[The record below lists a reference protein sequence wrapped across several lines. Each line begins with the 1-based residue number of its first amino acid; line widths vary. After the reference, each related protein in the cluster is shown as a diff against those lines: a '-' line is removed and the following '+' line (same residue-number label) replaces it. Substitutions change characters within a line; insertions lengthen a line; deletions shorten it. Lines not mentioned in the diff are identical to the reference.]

1 MTNYNHTTQI
11 SNVLVIGCGGAGLRA
26 AIEVK
31 LAGLQVSVLGKRVKT
46 DSHTVLAAGGI
57 NAALGNVD
65 PEDSWEQ
72 HFADTYIEGYGLGD
86 SSQIEIMAKESPS
99 LVEEI
104 DKWGANFAKLKNGNL
119 DQRFFGAH
127 TYRRTCYSGDFTGLS
142 ILKTLIKK
150 SASLKIPIH
159 DNQYVTELLI
169 KDDICFGAMS
179 FNITTAERT
188 VHLADAII
196 LCTGGHTKIWKKS
209 SSRKKENTG
218 DGLYLSLKAGC
229 ELRDM
234 EMVQFHP
241 SGMLFPEEIAGTLVT
256 EAVRGEGGK
265 LINSKGERFMINYD
279 SERMELSTRDR
290 VAIANYTEIAEGRG
304 TPNGG
309 VYLDISHKSKEFI
322 MQKIPSIY
330 RQFLDAQMLDISKEP
345 MEVAPTAHYS
355 MGGVVISPEEH
366 CTSIQGL
373 YAAGEVAGGL
383 HGANR
388 LGGNS
393 LAEILIFGKKAG
405 ISSVNYSKQLKAQIR
420 SDISIKNAHNNI
432 NQFLNTGT
440 ELAKPLQHQLSN
452 VMWEYCGVIKNK
464 KLLESGLK
472 KVLEI
477 KNIIEDVDVRID
489 YQNCD
494 DLIQIFD
501 LESSVISA
509 EATILSALNR
519 EESRGSHQRN
529 DFPELSTYE
538 TCNYHVKLN
547 KQTFNLEISRRNI
560 SPPRKYL
567 QNIISKATKV
577 SNFKDKLL
585 E

>member
-1 MTNYNHTTQI
+1 MNNYNHLTHI

-46 DSHTVLAAGGI
+46 DAHTVLAAGGI
-57 NAALGNVD
+57 NAAFGNID

-72 HFADTYIEGYGLGD
+72 HFSDTYLEGYGLGD
-86 SSQIEIMAKESPS
+86 SSQIEIMAKESPI
-99 LVEEI
+99 LVQEI
-104 DKWGANFAKLKNGNL
+104 DKWGANFAKLKNGKL

-127 TYRRTCYSGDFTGLS
+127 TYRRTCYSGDYTGLS
-142 ILKTLIKK
+142 ILKTLLEK
-150 SASLKIPIH
+150 AESLQIPIY

-169 KDDICFGAMS
+169 KDNVCFGAMS
-179 FNITTAERT
+179 FNTTTAERT
-188 VHLADAII
+188 IHLADAVI

-218 DGLYLSLKAGC
+218 DGFYLSLKAGC

-241 SGMLFPEEIAGTLVT
+241 SGMLLPEEIAGTLVT

-265 LINSKGERFMINYD
+265 LINNKGERFMINYD

-290 VAIANYTEIAEGRG
+290 VAIANYTEIIEGRG

-309 VYLDISHKSKEFI
+309 VYLDISHKDKDFI
-322 MQKIPSIY
+322 MKKIPSIY
-330 RQFLDAQMLDISKEP
+330 RQFLDTQMLDISKEP

-355 MGGVVISPEEH
+355 MGGIVVSSKEH
-366 CTSIQGL
+366 RTSIEGL

-405 ISSVNYSKQLKAQIR
+405 ISSVDYSKQLKAQIR
-420 SDISIKNAHNNI
+420 SAICIKNAHENI
-432 NQFLNTGT
+432 NKYLKPGKK
-440 ELAKPLQHQLSN
+440 LAKPIQHYLSN
-452 VMWEYCGVIKNK
+452 VMWEHCGVVKDKN
-464 KLLESGLK
+464 LLESGLK
-472 KVLEI
+472 KVNEI
-477 KNIIEDVDVRID
+477 KGMIKDIDVRID
-489 YQNCD
+489 HLNCD
-494 DLIQIFD
+494 DLTQVFD

-509 EATILSALNR
+509 EATLLSALNR
-519 EESRGSHQRN
+519 KESRGSHHRS
-529 DFPELSTYE
+529 DFPELNANE
-538 TCNYHVKLN
+538 KCNYHVKLN
-547 KQTFNLEISRRNI
+547 ETSLDCKISRKNI
-560 SPPRKYL
+560 TPLRTDLQKIINNTRKL
-567 QNIISKATKV
+567 TD
-577 SNFKDKLL
+577 FTDKLL

>member
-1 MTNYNHTTQI
+1 MSNYNHLTEI

-31 LAGLQVSVLGKRVKT
+31 LAGLQVSVLGKRIKT

-99 LVEEI
+99 LVKEI
-104 DKWGANFAKLKNGNL
+104 DKWGANFAKLTNGNL

-127 TYRRTCYSGDFTGLS
+127 TYRRTCYSGDYTGLS
-142 ILKTLIKK
+142 ILKTLLKK
-150 SASLKIPIH
+150 AESLQIQIH
-159 DNQYVTELLI
+159 DKQYVTELLI
-169 KDDICFGAMS
+169 RDDICFGAMS
-179 FNITTAERT
+179 FDITTAERT
-188 VHLADAII
+188 VHLADAVI

-209 SSRKKENTG
+209 SSRQKENTG
-218 DGLYLSLKAGC
+218 DGFCLSLKAGC

-241 SGMLFPEEIAGTLVT
+241 SGMITPEEIAGTLVT

-265 LINSKGERFMINYD
+265 LINNKGERFMINYD
-279 SERMELSTRDR
+279 KERMELSTRDR
-290 VAIANYTEIAEGRG
+290 VAVANYTEIAEGRG
-304 TPNGG
+304 TSNGG
-309 VYLDISHKSKEFI
+309 VYLDISHMSKEFI

-355 MGGVVISPEEH
+355 MGGVVISSREH
-366 CTSIQGL
+366 STSIQGL

-393 LAEILIFGKKAG
+393 LAEILIFGKRAG
-405 ISSVNYSKQLKAQIR
+405 IASIKYSKHLNAQIR
-420 SDISIKNAHNNI
+420 SEISIKNAHNNI
-432 NQFLNTGT
+432 NKFIKKGT

-452 VMWEYCGVIKNK
+452 VMWQHCGVIKDES
-464 KLLESGLK
+464 LLKSGLK
-472 KVLEI
+472 KVQDI
-477 KNIIEDVDVRID
+477 KNIIENIDVRID
-489 YQNCD
+489 YQSCD
-494 DLIQIFD
+494 DLVQVFD

-509 EATILSALNR
+509 QATLLSALNR
-519 EESRGSHQRN
+519 KESRGSHQRS
-529 DFPELSTYE
+529 DFPELNASE
-538 TCNYHVKLN
+538 NCNYHVKLN
-547 KQTFNLEISRRNI
+547 KQTLDLNI
-560 SPPRKYL
+560 SKKKIAPLRQEL
-567 QNIISKATKV
+567 LDIVSKAKGV
-577 SNFKDKLL
+577 KDLKGKLL

>member
-1 MTNYNHTTQI
+1 MTTYNHLTQI

-31 LAGLQVSVLGKRVKT
+31 LGGLQVSVLGKRVKT
-46 DSHTVLAAGGI
+46 DAHTVLAAGGI

-86 SSQIEIMAKESPS
+86 SSQIEIMAKESPF
-99 LVEEI
+99 LVHEI
-104 DKWGANFAKLKNGNL
+104 DKWGANFAKLNNKNL

-127 TYRRTCYSGDFTGLS
+127 TYRRTCYSGDYTGLS

-150 SASLKIPIH
+150 AESLKIPIY
-159 DNQYVTELLI
+159 DSQYVTELLI
-169 KDDICFGAMS
+169 RDKICFGAMS
-179 FNITTAERT
+179 FNTSTAERT

-218 DGLYLSLKAGC
+218 DGFYLSLKAGC

-241 SGMLFPEEIAGTLVT
+241 SGMLSPEEIAGTLVT

-265 LINSKGERFMINYD
+265 LINNKGERFMINYD
-279 SERMELSTRDR
+279 HERMELSTRDR
-290 VAIANYTEIAEGRG
+290 VAIANYTEIKEGRG

-355 MGGVVISPEEH
+355 MGGVVISAKEH
-366 CTSIQGL
+366 CTSIKGL

-393 LAEILIFGKKAG
+393 LAEILVFGKQAG
-405 ISSVNYSKQLKAQIR
+405 ISSVNYSKQIKAQIR
-420 SDISIKNAHNNI
+420 SNKSIKNAHDNI
-432 NQFLNTGT
+432 NRFFNKGT
-440 ELAKPLQHQLSN
+440 ELAKPIQHQLSN
-452 VMWEYCGVIKNK
+452 IMWEYCGVIKDK
-464 KLLESGLK
+464 KLLETGLD
-472 KVLEI
+472 KVLKI
-477 KNIIEDVDVRID
+477 KNIIKDIDVRID

-494 DLIQIFD
+494 DLVQAFD
-501 LESSVISA
+501 LESSVMSA
-509 EATILSALNR
+509 EATILSALYR
-519 EESRGSHQRN
+519 EESRGSHQRSDYPRLN
-529 DFPELSTYE
+529 ENE
-538 TCNYHVKLN
+538 KCNYYIKLN
-547 KQTFNLEISRRNI
+547 EQTSNLEISKKNI
-560 SPPRKYL
+560 APLRQDLKD
-567 QNIISKATKV
+567 IISKATKI